1 LKEMAESL
9 DKLHNR
15 ILSDAKLKAADI
27 NREAEEKARQSVDES
42 RVQAQKD
49 ADEILSKANLEAESI
64 RRGILSSRIRANR
77 LRLLDEKNKIVQN
90 VLKSVEQ
97 RLSDIASTDQFQPA
111 LKRFVAEAIDA
122 IGMDDTIVRVGFQN
136 AERKSLDSL
145 GRTLPTGTRFVV
157 EDNPIDGLGGVVAGD
172 VGGKMIFNN
181 SFRAR
186 IERLD
191 NQLLT
196 TISSTI
202 FGE

>member
-1 LKEMAESL
+1 ME
-9 DKLHNR
+9 KLHNR
-15 ILSDAKLKAADI
+15 ILSDAKLKAADLI
-27 NREAEEKARQSVDES
+27 REAEEKARRIVDES

-77 LRLLDEKNKIVQN
+77 LRVLGEKNKIVQT

-97 RLSDIASTDQFQPA
+97 RLSDITSTDQFQPA
-111 LKRFVAEAIDA
+111 LKRFVAEAVEA
-122 IGMDDTIVRVGFQN
+122 VGTDDTVVRVGFQN
-136 AERKSLDSL
+136 AERKGLDSL
-145 GRTLPTGTRFVV
+145 GRTLPTGIRFVV
-157 EDNPIDGLGGVVAGD
+157 EDKPIDDLGGVVAGD

>member
-1 LKEMAESL
+1 MAESL
-9 DKLHNR
+9 EKLHNR
-15 ILSDAKLKAADI
+15 ILSDAKLKAADVI
-27 NREAEEKARQSVDES
+27 REAEEKARQSVEES

-77 LRLLDEKNKIVQN
+77 LRVLDEKNKIVQS

-111 LKRFVAEAIDA
+111 LKRFVAEAVDA
-122 IGMDDTIVRVGFQN
+122 VGADDIVVRVGFQN

-145 GRTLPTGTRFVV
+145 GRTLPTRTRFVV
-157 EDNPIDGLGGVVAGD
+157 EDKSIDDLGGVVAGD

>member
-1 LKEMAESL
+1 MAESL
-9 DKLHNR
+9 EKLHNR

-27 NREAEEKARQSVDES
+27 ILEAEEKARQIVDES
-42 RVQAQKD
+42 RAQARKD

-77 LRLLDEKNKIVQN
+77 LRILDEKNQIVQS

-97 RLSDIASTDQFQPA
+97 RLTDIASTDQFQPA

-122 IGMDDTIVRVGFQN
+122 VGTDDTVVRVGFQS

-157 EDNPIDGLGGVVAGD
+157 EDKPIDDLGGVVAGD

>member
-1 LKEMAESL
+1 MAESL
-9 DKLHNR
+9 ERLHNR
-15 ILSDAKLKAADI
+15 ILSDAKLKAADVI
-27 NREAEEKARQSVDES
+27 REAEEKARQSVEES

-77 LRLLDEKNKIVQN
+77 LRVLDEKNKIVQS

-111 LKRFVAEAIDA
+111 LKRFVAEAVDA
-122 IGMDDTIVRVGFQN
+122 VGADDIVVRVGFQN

-145 GRTLPTGTRFVV
+145 GRTLPTRTRFVV
-157 EDNPIDGLGGVVAGD
+157 EDKSIDDLGGVVAGD

>member
-1 LKEMAESL
+1 MAESL
-9 DKLHNR
+9 EKLHNR
-15 ILSDAKLKAADI
+15 ILTDAKLKAADI
-27 NREAEEKARQSVDES
+27 TREAEEKARQIVDES
-42 RVQAQKD
+42 RAQAQKD
-49 ADEILSKANLEAESI
+49 AGEILSKANLEAESI

-77 LRLLDEKNKIVQN
+77 LRILDEKNKIVQT

-97 RLSDIASTDQFQPA
+97 MLTDIASTDQFQPA
-111 LKRFVAEAIDA
+111 LKRFVAEAVDA
-122 IGMDDTIVRVGFQN
+122 VGADDIVVRVGFQN
-136 AERKSLDSL
+136 AERKSLESL
-145 GRTLPTGTRFVV
+145 GRTLPTRTRFVV
-157 EDNPIDGLGGVVAGD
+157 EDKSIDDLGGVVAGD

-202 FGE
+202 FGQ

>member
-1 LKEMAESL
+1 MAESL
-9 DKLHNR
+9 EKLHNR

-27 NREAEEKARQSVDES
+27 IRNAEEKARQIADES
-42 RVQAQKD
+42 RVQAQKNV
-49 ADEILSKANLEAESI
+49 DEILSKANLEAESI

-77 LRLLDEKNKIVQN
+77 LRVLDEKNKIVQN

-111 LKRFVAEAIDA
+111 LKRFVSEAVDA
-122 IGMDDTIVRVGFQN
+122 VGTDDTVVRVGFRN

-145 GRTLPTGTRFVV
+145 GQTLPKGTRFIV
-157 EDNPIDGLGGVVAGD
+157 EDKPIDDLGGVVAGD
-172 VGGKMIFNN
+172 VWGKVIFNN

-186 IERLD
+186 FERLD

>member
-1 LKEMAESL
+1 LE
-9 DKLHNR
+9 KLHNR
-15 ILSDAKLKAADI
+15 ILSDAKLKAADVI
-27 NREAEEKARQSVDES
+27 REAEEKARQSVEES
-42 RVQAQKD
+42 RVQAQKG

-77 LRLLDEKNKIVQN
+77 LRVLDEKNKIVQS

-111 LKRFVAEAIDA
+111 LKRFVAEAVDA
-122 IGMDDTIVRVGFQN
+122 VGADDIVVRVGFQN

-145 GRTLPTGTRFVV
+145 GRTLPTRTRFVV
-157 EDNPIDGLGGVVAGD
+157 EDKSIDDLGGVVAGD

>member
-1 LKEMAESL
+1 LAESL
-9 DKLHNR
+9 EKLHNR
-15 ILSDAKLKAADI
+15 ILSDAKLKAADVI
-27 NREAEEKARQSVDES
+27 REAEEKARQSVEES

-77 LRLLDEKNKIVQN
+77 LRVLDEKNKIVQS

-111 LKRFVAEAIDA
+111 LKRFVAEAVDA
-122 IGMDDTIVRVGFQN
+122 VGADDIVVRVGFQN

-145 GRTLPTGTRFVV
+145 GRTLPTRTRFVV
-157 EDNPIDGLGGVVAGD
+157 EDKSIDDLGGVVAGD

>member
-1 LKEMAESL
+1 ME
-9 DKLHNR
+9 KLHNR
-15 ILSDAKLKAADI
+15 ILSDAKLKAADVI
-27 NREAEEKARQSVDES
+27 REAEEKARQSVEES
-42 RVQAQKD
+42 RVQAQKG

-77 LRLLDEKNKIVQN
+77 LRVLDEKNKIVQS

-111 LKRFVAEAIDA
+111 LKRFVAEAVDA
-122 IGMDDTIVRVGFQN
+122 VGADDIVVRVGFQN

-145 GRTLPTGTRFVV
+145 GRTLPTRTRFVV
-157 EDNPIDGLGGVVAGD
+157 EDKSIDDLGGVVAGD

>member
-1 LKEMAESL
+1 LE
-9 DKLHNR
+9 KLHNR
-15 ILSDAKLKAADI
+15 ILSDAKLKAADVI
-27 NREAEEKARQSVDES
+27 REAEEKARQSVEES

-77 LRLLDEKNKIVQN
+77 LRVLDEKNKIVQS

-111 LKRFVAEAIDA
+111 LKRFVAEAVDA
-122 IGMDDTIVRVGFQN
+122 VGADDIVVRVGFQN

-145 GRTLPTGTRFVV
+145 GRTLPTRTRFVV
-157 EDNPIDGLGGVVAGD
+157 EDKSIDDLGGVVAGD

>member
-1 LKEMAESL
+1 ME
-9 DKLHNR
+9 KLHNR
-15 ILSDAKLKAADI
+15 ILSDAKLKAADVI
-27 NREAEEKARQSVDES
+27 REAEEKARQSVEES

-77 LRLLDEKNKIVQN
+77 LRVLDEKNKIVQS

-111 LKRFVAEAIDA
+111 LKRFVAEAVDA
-122 IGMDDTIVRVGFQN
+122 VGADDIVVRVGFQN

-145 GRTLPTGTRFVV
+145 GRTLPTRTRFVV
-157 EDNPIDGLGGVVAGD
+157 EDKSIDDLGGVVAGD

-202 FGE
+202 FGA

>member
-1 LKEMAESL
+1 MAESL
-9 DKLHNR
+9 EKLHNR
-15 ILSDAKLKAADI
+15 ILSDARLKAAEI
-27 NREAEEKARQSVDES
+27 NRDAEEKSRQILEEARA
-42 RVQAQKD
+42 QAQRD
-49 ADEILSKANLEAESI
+49 ADEILSKASLEAESI

-77 LRLLDEKNKIVQN
+77 LRVLDEKNKIVQS

-111 LKRFVAEAIDA
+111 LKRFVTEAIDA
-122 IGMDDTIVRVGFQN
+122 VGTDDPVVRVGFQN

-145 GRTLPTGTRFVV
+145 GRTLPKGTRFVV
-157 EDNPIDGLGGVVAGD
+157 EEKPIDELGGVVASD
-172 VGGKMIFNN
+172 VGGKIIFNN

-186 IERLD
+186 LERLD

>member
-1 LKEMAESL
+1 MAESL
-9 DKLHNR
+9 EKLHNR

-27 NREAEEKARQSVDES
+27 IRDAEEKAMRIGDES
-42 RVQAQKD
+42 RVQAQKV
-49 ADEILSKANLEAESI
+49 ADEILSNANLEAESI

-77 LRLLDEKNKIVQN
+77 LRVLDEKNKIVQS

-111 LKRFVAEAIDA
+111 LKRFVAEAVDA
-122 IGMDDTIVRVGFQN
+122 VGADDIVVRVGFQN

-145 GRTLPTGTRFVV
+145 GRTLPTRTRFVV
-157 EDNPIDGLGGVVAGD
+157 EDKSIDDLGGVVAGD

>member
-1 LKEMAESL
+1 ME
-9 DKLHNR
+9 KLSNR

-27 NREAEEKARQSVDES
+27 TREAEEKARLVVLES
-42 RVQAQKD
+42 RAQAQKD

-77 LRLLDEKNKIVQN
+77 LRILDEKNKIVQS

-111 LKRFVAEAIDA
+111 LKRFVAEAVDA
-122 IGMDDTIVRVGFQN
+122 VGTDDTVVRVGFQN

-145 GRTLPTGTRFVV
+145 GRTLSTGTRFVV
-157 EDNPIDGLGGVVAGD
+157 EDKPIDDLGGVIAGD
-172 VGGKMIFNN
+172 VAGKMIFNN

>member
-1 LKEMAESL
+1 MAESL
-9 DKLHNR
+9 EKLSNR

-27 NREAEEKARQSVDES
+27 TREAEEKARLVVLES
-42 RVQAQKD
+42 RAQAQKD

-77 LRLLDEKNKIVQN
+77 LRILDEKNKIVQS

-111 LKRFVAEAIDA
+111 LKRFVAEAVDA
-122 IGMDDTIVRVGFQN
+122 VGTDDTVVRVGFQN

-145 GRTLPTGTRFVV
+145 GRTLSTGTRFVV
-157 EDNPIDGLGGVVAGD
+157 EDKPIDDLGGVIAGD
-172 VGGKMIFNN
+172 VAGKMIFNN